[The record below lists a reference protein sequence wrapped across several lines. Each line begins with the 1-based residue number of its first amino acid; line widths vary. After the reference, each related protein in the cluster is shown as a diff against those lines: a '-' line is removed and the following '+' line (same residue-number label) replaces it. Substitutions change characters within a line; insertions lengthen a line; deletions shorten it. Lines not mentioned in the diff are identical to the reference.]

1 MTTVAKIKKKTT
13 TGRPTK
19 YSGKKTLN
27 KTVKYLSECF
37 PEPIQ
42 RIKSESKHNKSYV
55 HVTKPNLPTMEGLG
69 LYLGI
74 ARSTL
79 YEWKS
84 THTEFS
90 DLLDRLLAQQ
100 EHILLEYGLSGEF
113 NASIVKLILSARHGY
128 QEQKTIMYEDAAS
141 VFDDDDD

>member
-1 MTTVAKIKKKTT
+1 MNTVVKLKKKTT

-19 YSGKKTLN
+19 YEGEEILN
-27 KTVKYLSECF
+27 KTSKYLNACF
-37 PEPIQ
+37 PEPVQ
-42 RIKSESKHNKSYV
+42 RIRSESKHTKSYL
-55 HVTKPNLPTMEGLG
+55 HVTKPNLPTMEGLA

-79 YEWKS
+79 YEWKN
-84 THTEFS
+84 THLEFS
-90 DLLDRLLAQQ
+90 DLLERLIAQQ

-128 QEQKTIMYEDAAS
+128 REEKSIDHQDALS
-141 VFDDDDD
+141 VFDEED